1 MNQYLVA
8 AILLAATASA
18 SAAPERTVLAAFSA
32 DQLKSAYL
40 DCDRAA
46 SGGLASAVEA
56 AHCSVVHE
64 ELKER
69 VFGGDF
75 DRLLAWWKA
84 EQVAERLSRD
94 SAQRRLPRPQ
104 EVKVGSPLGQ

>member
-1 MNQYLVA
+1 MNRYLVA
-8 AILLAATASA
+8 ALLAAATAGA
-18 SAAPERTVLAAFSA
+18 GATPDRTLVAAFDA

-46 SGGLASAVEA
+46 SGGLVGSVEA
-56 AHCSVVHE
+56 ARCSMVHE

-75 DRLLAWWKA
+75 DRLVAWW
-84 EQVAERLSRD
+84 R
-94 SAQRRLPRPQ
+94 AQRETGRKAPSRAT
-104 EVKVGSPLGQ
+104 SP